1 MSISYEDY
9 LKKIRSAQAAQQ
21 GADIS
26 ASDAL
31 YDAQKQAVTE
41 NYEQQIKDTALDY
54 ETALKRNEV
63 QKLINERA
71 VARRSAELGLTDSG
85 LNRTGQ
91 LAVQLSYANNKGNIE
106 MQRQKAVD
114 TLAATMRAKITE
126 LDLGKQSAAA
136 GIKSSYDKSA
146 MEQATKMYKSDLDAA
161 NNARSAVKTDLSNS
175 DLSDEQKKAII
186 IDYINKY
193 FSNAS
198 DADIDNEIRYLSAIS
213 NIPYEYITGINLG
226 SINPMV
232 LSGVLTP
239 WGDLNK

>member
-21 GADIS
+21 GADIA

-91 LAVQLSYANNKGNIE
+91 LAVQLSYANNKGDIE

-126 LDLGKQSAAA
+126 LDLGKQSAAE

-146 MEQATKMYKSDLDAA
+146 MEQASKLY
-161 NNARSAVKTDLSNS
+161 
-175 DLSDEQKKAII
+175 SDENNSKSSARQNLIAALLNNEYS
-186 IDYINKY
+186 DDAKY
-193 FSNAS
+193 QF
-198 DADIDNEIRYLSAIS
+198 IRDWA
-213 NIPYEYITGINLG
+213 YEYSATVKEMQDLLKYAPNLTWEILVPEPQLDDND
-226 SINPMV
+226 SIILPPNKSHNNPA
-232 LSGVLTP
+232 LPNKLT
-239 WGDLNK
+239 